1 MFNVEQ
7 ANCTSIDPE
16 LFFPVGEMKPEIES
30 LLCRICMNC
39 PINQEC
45 LEYALEVKVYG
56 YWGGTTEKQR
66 ERMQSAKRSLAYR
79 ERKKETGEM

>member
-1 MFNVEQ
+1 
-7 ANCTSIDPE
+7 
-16 LFFPVGEMKPEIES
+16 MKKEIADT
-30 LLCRICMNC
+30 LQRICMNC
-39 PINQEC
+39 PINREC

-79 ERKKETGEM
+79 ERKKETGAM